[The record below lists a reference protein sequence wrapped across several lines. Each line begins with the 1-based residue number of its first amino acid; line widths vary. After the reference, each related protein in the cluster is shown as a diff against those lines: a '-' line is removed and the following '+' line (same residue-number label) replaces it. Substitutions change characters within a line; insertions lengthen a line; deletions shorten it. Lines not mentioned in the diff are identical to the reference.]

1 MLLRMCRLKAV
12 VDELGERGG
21 EGDEWEMGGRRCWI
35 IIYLLLHTEF
45 PQCSTVQEV
54 TLDTGSH
61 LPVGTK

>member
-1 MLLRMCRLKAV
+1 MLAEEEWV
-12 VDELGERGG
+12 ERGG
-21 EGDEWEMGGRRCWI
+21 EGDGRWEMGGRWWI